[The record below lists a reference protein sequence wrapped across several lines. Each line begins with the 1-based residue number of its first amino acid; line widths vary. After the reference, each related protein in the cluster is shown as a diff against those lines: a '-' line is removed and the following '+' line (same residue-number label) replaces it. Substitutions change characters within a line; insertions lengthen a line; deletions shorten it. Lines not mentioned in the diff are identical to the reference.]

1 MKGILE
7 AFILLLKHIYDNITN
22 YLLLV
27 GLFLIL
33 LYIYIIYGIPS
44 TILGVGIVSILIA
57 VIVELNKINIKKR

>member
-1 MKGILE
+1 MRGIIETFALFLE
-7 AFILLLKHIYDNITN
+7 HIYNNITN